1 MIIHKEQI
9 DCILSDGTPGKKLIV
24 SYVDKE
30 GNVKFLQYPIPKE
43 QMFEWKYTTKAYA
56 DPPFQEYD
64 YINQCYK
71 TDENGNPVI
80 RQWKSY
86 DNKFVRKHEVKKLP
100 LMNY

>member
-1 MIIHKEQI
+1 
-9 DCILSDGTPGKKLIV
+9 
-24 SYVDKE
+24 
-30 GNVKFLQYPIPKE
+30 
-43 QMFEWKYTTKAYA
+43 MFEWKYTTKAYA

-100 LMNY
+100 ERMLVIKVKQVEDNTI